1 MSQLTLRKK
10 VNVPADRMW
19 EIISNYG
26 KRSGL
31 IPAAGGAKDKRAPQ
45 KNAGLLGAA
54 ARWAEGKGYRVSL
67 GEVSM
72 PFRKSKVGVSVR
84 HSDAE
89 ESEVTITIDYIV
101 KYGPL
106 GLLMNLLVM
115 RPLMREMLAG
125 IVDEMAHL
133 SRARAAPY
141 APARREGRLV
151 EAKIVFA

>member
-1 MSQLTLRKK
+1 
-10 VNVPADRMW
+10 
-19 EIISNYG
+19 
-26 KRSGL
+26 
-31 IPAAGGAKDKRAPQ
+31 
-45 KNAGLLGAA
+45 
-54 ARWAEGKGYRVSL
+54 
-67 GEVSM
+67 M

-84 HSDAE
+84 HAGAE

-133 SRARAAPY
+133 SRTRIASY